1 MRIPTDSLVLIADG
15 RKMLLYRNE
24 GSAAEP
30 SLKLVQGEERPNPPD
45 REQKSDRAGQRP
57 AVGTGGTGGMSST
70 SEVDFH
76 QQAEDEFAR
85 GMADY
90 LNARALK
97 NDLPQIVIAAPAR
110 VLGVLRK
117 NYHQQTRAQII
128 AEVEKD
134 LTGHPTSRIASML
147 SEREAAV

>member
-30 SLKLVQGEERPNPPD
+30 DLKVVHGEEQPNPPD

-57 AVGTGGTGGMSST
+57 AVGTGGTGGMSSV

-76 QQAEDEFAR
+76 RQTEEEFAR
-85 GMADY
+85 RMADH
-90 LNARALK
+90 LNDRALK

-110 VLGVLRK
+110 VLGVMRK
-117 NYHQQTRAQII
+117 SYHQQTKAQII

-134 LTGHPTSRIASML
+134 LTGHPTNRIAAL
-147 SEREAAV
+147 LVEREAVG